1 MKEYW
6 NPYIS
11 GEIPLIR
18 FEENRVYA
26 DTTTT
31 LWRKKEVVIAI
42 Y

>member
-6 NPYIS
+6 NPYIF

-18 FEENRVYA
+18 FREDRVYA

-31 LWRKKEVVIAI
+31 SWGKKEVVIAI